1 MIRAAIT
8 LLQLLYC
15 IGNAVGTV
23 VAATSPVE
31 LNCFLESFWCKESF
45 LLFRGACRVLSA
57 SLTGSLRMSS
67 FAWAFRMIW
76 KIMPGRLDACDWCVP
91 SFVRSRRKATTSAAR
106 MLCSGFAEAINLYIC
121 TLVNISSQLQLRHIQ
136 PVPV

>member
-1 MIRAAIT
+1 MPRLVRKLDRA
-8 LLQLLYC
+8 LEDE
-15 IGNAVGTV
+15 V
-23 VAATSPVE
+23 VCLGLSHD
-31 LNCFLESFWCKESF
+31 LENH
-45 LLFRGACRVLSA
+45 A
-57 SLTGSLRMSS
+57 
-67 FAWAFRMIW
+67 
-76 KIMPGRLDACDWCVP
+76 GRLDACDWCVP